1 MDLDAL
7 GLNSTFVS
15 TELDNSHHPPVDR
28 IETDDIEGPEDFT
41 MNMTYWMTADL
52 PLSQIR
58 SRKEAKTRRSDIRMD
73 AMQERSER
81 EDATEVGDQ
90 AIVDGEM
97 EQRRE
102 QASRTASPVRRANGT
117 TDEREYSTPASQR
130 SMENEEKV
138 RSFLSNLPDT
148 EMEGALSG
156 TPLHVPRHSFLQVPS
171 PSPLKARSL
180 QPTVEDY
187 DTPRKPTQ
195 QTVIHH
201 TSAIIDTDKQ
211 DVTRNRI
218 AELQSRLEQQEMASS
233 SRITELET
241 ILSYTHSELE
251 TARTNN
257 YRNNER
263 LSGLVDSMEQQKAD
277 HDAARAT
284 AEADLE
290 AREDA
295 LEVKMHEFREEMR
308 LQNIAKLQDQ
318 RDDFEQQ
325 RRALAESKQRLTE
338 EVEARG
344 RTLEQVQSELAQA
357 RQSHE
362 QELRH
367 LQETQLQKPESKDD
381 NAEKERLLMAE
392 QLSSVQARADALQ
405 ASLETAT
412 AEARA
417 AREDAQ
423 KKDIM
428 RAAIETKVRGHTA
441 RITEL
446 EGHLQTAR
454 FEAECTQADVAA
466 KQQLFRTNLD
476 LNSRLRTLQ
485 SELDIGQ
492 TDLAAKAQ
500 ENLRLHDLESRIQD
514 LQSQLEAAHADSTMS
529 NQESVQP
536 SELERR
542 ISSLQAQ
549 LETAHADLA
558 AKHEQIRR
566 FSTLEAHVRSLQ
578 AQLESARTDQV
589 AKDQQTHQIADLER
603 RIRSLQ
609 SQLESAD
616 ADIGSQEQQI
626 SRHIEEQDRAEQ
638 RLNTS
643 QGRLESLEA
652 RNANLRH
659 QLSEAHRDGAKAKA
673 DAERFEQDLE
683 YSNERL
689 QNARDEADRRIA
701 EMKTLRSELS
711 TLRKEI
717 NTLKQATNHSTDLQ
731 DKVESLESELSS
743 LRGKA
748 VMSQSTNLQATITD
762 LRSQLSSLQDDNAVL
777 KLDIQNLTT
786 ALLDKEGEHEALN
799 KAMDEKMA
807 TMLSKIM
814 KEKARTVVGKRDG
827 QWVESVGKV
836 QSEKELL
843 GKVLMKQ
850 WGREEVGI
858 ADEGKGEKQAYKYK
872 YVKKG

>member
-15 TELDNSHHPPVDR
+15 TELDNSHQPPVDR

-52 PLSQIR
+52 PLSQIK
-58 SRKEAKTRRSDIRMD
+58 SRKEAKIRRSDIRMD

-90 AIVDGEM
+90 AIVEGDT
-97 EQRRE
+97 EQRRHD
-102 QASRTASPVRRANGT
+102 ASRTASPVRRTNGT
-117 TDEREYSTPASQR
+117 TDERQYSTPASQR

-148 EMEGALSG
+148 EMEGALTG
-156 TPLHVPRHSFLQVPS
+156 TPMHVPRHSFLQVPS

-201 TSAIIDTDKQ
+201 TSAIIDTGEQ
-211 DVTRNRI
+211 DVARNRI

-241 ILSYTHSELE
+241 ILSYTRSDLE
-251 TARTNN
+251 STRTNN
-257 YRNNER
+257 YRNSER
-263 LSGLVDSMEQQKAD
+263 LSGLEKSMEQQKTD
-277 HDAARAT
+277 HDAARTA
-284 AEADLE
+284 AEADLK

-295 LEVKMHEFREEMR
+295 LEAKMHEFREEMR

-325 RRALAESKQRLTE
+325 TRALEESKRHLSE

-344 RTLEQVQSELAQA
+344 RSLEQVQSELAQA

-362 QELRH
+362 HELQK
-367 LQETQLQKPESKDD
+367 LKETQLQQPESKDE
-381 NAEKERLLMAE
+381 NAEKELHLMAE
-392 QLSSVQARADALQ
+392 QLLSVQARADALQ
-405 ASLETAT
+405 SSLETAT

-423 KKDIM
+423 KKDAI
-428 RAAIETKVRGHTA
+428 RSAIESKARSHTA

-454 FEAECTQADVAA
+454 FEAECTHADVAA

-476 LNSRLRTLQ
+476 LNSRLRTLK
-485 SELDIGQ
+485 SELDTAR
-492 TDLAAKAQ
+492 TDLTTKRQ
-500 ENLRLHDLESRIQD
+500 DILRVHDLESRIED
-514 LQSQLEAAHADSTMS
+514 LQAQLDAAHADTTMS

-549 LETAHADLA
+549 LESAHADLA
-558 AKHEQIRR
+558 AKEQQIRR
-566 FSTLEAHVRSLQ
+566 FNTLEAHVRSLQ
-578 AQLESARTDQV
+578 SQLESARTDQT

-603 RIRSLQ
+603 RIKSLQ

-616 ADIGSQEQQI
+616 ADLATQEQQI
-626 SRHIEEQDRAEQ
+626 SRYIEEKDRTEQ

-652 RNANLRH
+652 CNANLRQ
-659 QLSEAHRDGAKAKA
+659 QLSEAHRDSAKAKA

-683 YSNERL
+683 YVNERL
-689 QNARDEADRRIA
+689 EDTRAEADRRAA
-701 EMKTLRSELS
+701 EVKTLRSEIS
-711 TLRKEI
+711 TLRKETKSLQEAA
-717 NTLKQATNHSTDLQ
+717 NRSTDFQATIT
-731 DKVESLESELSS
+731 SLESELTT
-743 LRGKA
+743 LREKA
-748 VMSQSTNLQATITD
+748 ASNLSADLEATVAD
-762 LRSQLSSLQDDNAVL
+762 LRNQLSDLHDDNAGL
-777 KLDIQNLTT
+777 KLDIQGLTT
-786 ALLDKEGEHEALN
+786 ALLDKEDEHEALN

-858 ADEGKGEKQAYKYK
+858 AEEGDKQAYRYK

>member
-90 AIVDGEM
+90 AVVEGEM
-97 EQRRE
+97 EQRRQ
-102 QASRTASPVRRANGT
+102 QASRTASPVRRTNGT

-148 EMEGALSG
+148 DMEGALSG

-218 AELQSRLEQQEMASS
+218 VELQSRLEQQEMASS

-241 ILSYTHSELE
+241 ILSYTRSELE

-263 LSGLVDSMEQQKAD
+263 LSSLEDSIEQQKAD

-284 AEADLE
+284 ADVDFK

-325 RRALAESKQRLTE
+325 RRALAESKHRLTE
-338 EVEARG
+338 EVEVRG
-344 RTLEQVQSELAQA
+344 RTLKQVQSELAQV

-362 QELRH
+362 QELRN

-381 NAEKERLLMAE
+381 NPEKERLLAE

-405 ASLETAT
+405 ISLETAT

-423 KKDIM
+423 KKDTM
-428 RAAIETKVRGHTA
+428 RSVIETKARGHTA

-485 SELDIGQ
+485 SELDITR

-500 ENLRLHDLESRIQD
+500 ENLRIHDLESRIQD

-558 AKHEQIRR
+558 AKDEQIRR

-578 AQLESARTDQV
+578 SQLESARTNQV

-603 RIRSLQ
+603 RVRSLQ

-643 QGRLESLEA
+643 QGRLESLEV

-659 QLSEAHRDGAKAKA
+659 QLSEAQRDSAKTKA

-683 YSNERL
+683 YANERM
-689 QNARDEADRRIA
+689 QDARDEADRRSA
-701 EMKTLRSELS
+701 ETKTLRSELS
-711 TLRKEI
+711 TLRKET
-717 NTLKQATNHSTDLQ
+717 NALKEAANHFTDLQ
-731 DKVESLESELSS
+731 DKVAALENELSS
-743 LRGKA
+743 LREKA
-748 VMSQSTNLQATITD
+748 AMTQSTNLQATITD
-762 LRSQLSSLQDDNAVL
+762 LRSQLSDLQDDNAAL
-777 KLDIQNLTT
+777 KLDIQGLTT
-786 ALLDKEGEHEALN
+786 ALLDKEDEHEALN

-807 TMLSKIM
+807 TMLSKMM

-858 ADEGKGEKQAYKYK
+858 VDEGKGEKQAYKYK